1 MTMALEQPA
10 TDRASAPTTTV
21 AAPAN
26 APSTRPL
33 AALLGPRALAA
44 LVPAADVPMGLWRKV
59 LVDPVQELLIRPG
72 KGFRARLTEIA
83 FRLAGGQGQPPPALA
98 AMLEVVHAGSM
109 IVDDIEDDSLERR
122 GGPTVH
128 RIHGVPLALNAG
140 NWMYFAP
147 FALLRDLG
155 LGADAEL
162 HLHRCVSRVLL
173 DCHFGQALDLGA
185 RPGEVRQTQIADVV
199 KTMSVLKTG
208 RLLALAAEAGAI
220 TAGASGARAI
230 ALADFGEALG
240 VGLQMLDDLGNLSG
254 RAPADKRYEDL
265 RCGRL
270 TWPWAWAAS
279 QLDETKFAG
288 LVDERDRLEREEKA
302 DLHAGPA
309 LRPKPAR
316 WQPLA
321 VSLRGLV
328 GAHGR
333 LAVHWHLRE
342 ALCQLRD
349 DLNAAPGADA
359 DAAAP
364 VMDALEREIARLEA
378 SYG

>member
-1 MTMALEQPA
+1 MTMALEQPS
-10 TDRASAPTTTV
+10 TDRTLSPAAAAPPAAPT
-21 AAPAN
+21 
-26 APSTRPL
+26 TRPL

-44 LVPAADVPMGLWRKV
+44 LVPAAEVPMVLWRKV
-59 LVDPVQELLIRPG
+59 LVDPVQELLLRPG

-109 IVDDIEDDSLERR
+109 IVDDIEDDSIERR

-128 RIHGVPLALNAG
+128 RIHGVPIALNAG

-155 LGADAEL
+155 LGADDEL
-162 HLHRCVSRVLL
+162 HLHRRISRVLL

-185 RPGEVRQTQIADVV
+185 RPGEVSQSQIADVV
-199 KTMSVLKTG
+199 KTTSVLKTG

-220 TAGASGARAI
+220 TAGASGACAI
-230 ALADFGEALG
+230 AIADFGEALG

-279 QLDETKFAG
+279 QLDEAKFAG
-288 LVDERDRLEREEKA
+288 LVAERDRLGREESA
-302 DLHAGPA
+302 DAGRA
-309 LRPKPAR
+309 RRSAR

-333 LAVHWHLRE
+333 LAAHWHLRE

-349 DLNAAPGADA
+349 DLNAPPAA
-359 DAAAP
+359 DAAASAP

>member
-1 MTMALEQPA
+1 MALEQPA
-10 TDRASAPTTTV
+10 SDRDPAPVT
-21 AAPAN
+21 AP
-26 APSTRPL
+26 PTRQL
-33 AALLGPRALAA
+33 ATLLGPRALAQ
-44 LVPAADVPMGLWRKV
+44 LVRTAEVPIELWRKM
-59 LVDPVQELLIRPG
+59 LVDPVHELLLRPG

-109 IVDDIEDDSLERR
+109 IIDDIEDASIERR
-122 GGPTVH
+122 GAPTVH
-128 RIHGVPLALNAG
+128 RIHGVPIALNAG

-155 LGADAEL
+155 LDATAEL
-162 HLHRCVSRVLL
+162 QLHRRMSRVLL

-185 RPGEVRQTQIADVV
+185 RPGDVAQAQIPDVV
-199 KTMSVLKTG
+199 TAMSVLKTG

-220 TAGASGARAI
+220 TAGASDARAGAI
-230 ALADFGEALG
+230 ADFGEALG

-265 RCGRL
+265 RRGRL

-279 QLDETKFAG
+279 QLGEAKFAA
-288 LVDERDRLEREEKA
+288 LVAERDRLEALDQA
-302 DLHAGPA
+302 DLHAGRAP
-309 LRPKPAR
+309 RPHPLR

-321 VSLRGLV
+321 IGLRGVV

-349 DLNAAPGADA
+349 DLNAAPGTDA
-359 DAAAP
+359 TTTAP

>member
-1 MTMALEQPA
+1 
-10 TDRASAPTTTV
+10 
-21 AAPAN
+21 
-26 APSTRPL
+26 
-33 AALLGPRALAA
+33 
-44 LVPAADVPMGLWRKV
+44 
-59 LVDPVQELLIRPG
+59 
-72 KGFRARLTEIA
+72 
-83 FRLAGGQGQPPPALA
+83 
-98 AMLEVVHAGSM
+98 MLEVVHAGSM
-109 IVDDIEDDSLERR
+109 IIDDIEDESLERR
-122 GGPTVH
+122 GAPTVH
-128 RIHGVPLALNAG
+128 RIHGVPIALNAG

-155 LGADAEL
+155 LDPSAEL
-162 HLHRCVSRVLL
+162 HLHRRVSRVLL

-185 RPGEVRQTQIADVV
+185 RPGEVAQAQIPDVV

-220 TAGASGARAI
+220 TAGASCARAS

-265 RCGRL
+265 RRGRL

-279 QLDETKFAG
+279 QLDEANFAA
-288 LVDERDRLEREEKA
+288 LITERDRLEREEKA
-302 DLHAGPA
+302 DDRA
-309 LRPKPAR
+309 LRGRRPNPGR

-321 VSLRGLV
+321 VSLRAQV
-328 GAHGR
+328 AAHGR

-349 DLNAAPGADA
+349 DLNAPPAA
-359 DAAAP
+359 DAAATAP